1 MSWCPPHHTPAEQD
15 NQRWRLRKILQ
26 RNPAQSELLPP
37 LTYINLHLSPTL
49 KHPLEEPEG
58 PWCCPYGSDEEVGS
72 LVAELPL
79 SHCCLMQLAGL
90 PSLFLYLD
98 PQRKASGQS
107 DLPLGDSKRS
117 NEEAFAKPPT
127 PTCLSSEGELPS
139 KLLRRPVWASEGV
152 LETSLLCGVWLSFE
166 YSACLVS
173 NFLFLRKSFSLI
185 NLCISMCCSFFL
197 CVLNWEFSQPPI
209 VNLILQTSGALSGP
223 GWN

>member
-1 MSWCPPHHTPAEQD
+1 MWRGEALDGWIAVEPACRGCPPHHTPAEQD
-15 NQRWRLRKILQ
+15 ATRDDVFVAKFSKGTQRSL
-26 RNPAQSELLPP
+26 SCC
-37 LTYINLHLSPTL
+37 LHSPTL
-49 KHPLEEPEG
+49 TCTPQPHPHPLEEPEG

-127 PTCLSSEGELPS
+127 PTCLSSEGELLS
-139 KLLRRPVWASEGV
+139 KLLRRP
-152 LETSLLCGVWLSFE
+152 
-166 YSACLVS
+166 
-173 NFLFLRKSFSLI
+173 I
-185 NLCISMCCSFFL
+185 
-197 CVLNWEFSQPPI
+197 
-209 VNLILQTSGALSGP
+209 
-223 GWN
+223 